1 MAERHWQ
8 RTQKRNQELKMKFTQ
23 IFMIFDT
30 LKICFYKIDQMWTD
44 KTYIAVLKRQAS
56 LQFAVLITILDDV
69 VS

>member
-1 MAERHWQ
+1 MAANTEKKSG
-8 RTQKRNQELKMKFTQ
+8 TQDEIHSNLYDLRYLK
-23 IFMIFDT
+23 I
-30 LKICFYKIDQMWTD
+30 ICFYKIDQMWTD